1 MKSEKLCRGFF
12 YILGML
18 ILALG
23 LTLNTKAGLGVSA
36 IISVPYCISE
46 ITNTNF
52 GDMTFIAYVIF
63 VIVEMI
69 LHYTQPEKFDRKRQL
84 ILDVL
89 QIPISLL
96 FTRVLNIYEVI
107 LPDYSTG
114 GYGIRLFIL
123 ILAIVL
129 TGIGAAMTLN
139 MRLVPNP
146 GDGIVQA
153 VADTINRRVGFTKN
167 CFDLCCFLTT
177 LCIGFVFTHSIV
189 GVGIG
194 TLCAV
199 IGVGR
204 CIWLFNNICQK
215 PLKKVCGLK

>member
-1 MKSEKLCRGFF
+1 MKKENVNRGFF

-36 IISVPYCISE
+36 IISVPYCVSIL
-46 ITNTNF
+46 TNTNF
-52 GDMTFIAYVIF
+52 GDMTFIAYAIF
-63 VIVEMI
+63 VVVEMI
-69 LHYTQPEKFDRKRQL
+69 LHVSHKEKYDIKKQL
-84 ILDVL
+84 ILDAL
-89 QIPISLL
+89 QIPISLI
-96 FTRVLNIYEVI
+96 FTRVLNIYEAV
-107 LPDYSTG
+107 LPEYSSD
-114 GYGIRLFIL
+114 GYGVRFVVLA
-123 ILAIVL
+123 LAIIL

-153 VADTINRRVGFTKN
+153 VADTIQKRVGFTKN
-167 CFDLCCFLTT
+167 CFDLCCFLIT
-177 LCIGFVFTHSIV
+177 LCIGLLFTHSIV

-215 PLKKVCGLK
+215 QLKSICGLS